1 VLPVYRDQELFVGA
15 AVVVVSMPGAD
26 PISVRREAGAQ
37 QGAPCVKGGGWEEH
51 EFTVGIRTV
60 TVKRRS

>member
-1 VLPVYRDQELFVGA
+1 MGA
-15 AVVVVSMPGAD
+15 TIIVVSMPGAD
-26 PISVRREAGAQ
+26 PITVRCKGAAQ
-37 QGAPCVKGGGWEEH
+37 QGASCVKGGGWEEH

>member
-1 VLPVYRDQELFVGA
+1 VHPVLQDQELFMGA
-15 AVVVVSMPGAD
+15 TIIVVSMRGAD
-26 PISVRREAGAQ
+26 PISVRCEAGAQ

-60 TVKRRS
+60 Q

>member
-1 VLPVYRDQELFVGA
+1 MHPVLQDQELFMGA
-15 AVVVVSMPGAD
+15 TIIVVSMPGAD
-26 PISVRREAGAQ
+26 LITVRCKGAAQ
-37 QGAPCVKGGGWEEH
+37 QGASCVKGGGWEEH